1 MNMFPDLQRF
11 MAPKRVAFVGATE
24 DLSKFGGRCVRALI
38 DFGYPGEIYPVN
50 PKRNEIFGLKCYAS
64 LADLPQVP
72 DHVGIVLPGAGVCA
86 VLEECV
92 KKRVPFATVFS
103 AGFAETGTEEGK
115 AMQARAIGIARAGG
129 LRFMGPNCNGMVNF
143 VDAFAFTS
151 TATIKGPRRPAGD
164 LGVVS
169 QSGGAG
175 QVNVM
180 WRAQQAGMNVS
191 YQVSCGN
198 DADLNLLDYMAFMVE
213 SERTKAVLVIAERI
227 ADGDKLRALARRAAE
242 LDKPIL
248 MVKVGRTEAGSRM
261 AASHTG
267 SVTGADEVSDAALRQ
282 MGIVRVEDTNELY
295 ETAMLLRTGKRAAG
309 WHAAATSVSGGN
321 LVMVADLGASVGIE
335 FPDYSDAT
343 QAKLKDFL
351 PGFSATSNPTDL
363 TAAAIG
369 RKDTFASVA
378 QVMADDPAVDVLVPV
393 ITFSPAAEIRSIA
406 GVSAASS
413 KPVAIL
419 WTGRCS
425 DDASLTPETLVAE
438 GHAVYRDALPC
449 MKSLRSAMRYAE
461 FRRRLSRPAPSRP
474 NGVDVEAA
482 KRLLEG
488 LKGSLTE
495 AQSKALLACYG
506 LPVTKEF
513 LSTNKE
519 NAITLAN
526 QIAAPVALKIQS
538 PDIPHKTE
546 SGAIRLNVSGDDAV
560 RRAYDEVIA
569 AAKAYKPQARI
580 EGVLVQEMV
589 AEGHEMLVGVSKD
602 PTFGPVLT
610 VGLGGIFAEILKDVA
625 FRLPPVSLLEAQ
637 EMIEELRGAAQLKG
651 ARGQKPADIAAL
663 SACIERISWLA
674 IDLRDRIEELDINP
688 LRVLP
693 EGARVVDALVVLK

>member
-1 MNMFPDLQRF
+1 MNGFPDLQRF

-38 DFGYPGEIYPVN
+38 DFGYSGEIYPVN
-50 PKRNEIFGLKCYAS
+50 PKRSEIFGLKCYAS

-72 DHVGIVLPGAGVCA
+72 DHVGIVLPGVGVCA

-129 LRFMGPNCNGMVNF
+129 LRFMGPNCTGMVNF

-213 SERTKAVLVIAERI
+213 SERTKVVLVIAERI

-242 LDKPIL
+242 LDKPIV

-309 WHAAATSVSGGN
+309 WRAAATSVSGGN

-335 FPDYSDAT
+335 FPD
-343 QAKLKDFL
+343 
-351 PGFSATSNPTDL
+351 
-363 TAAAIG
+363 
-369 RKDTFASVA
+369 
-378 QVMADDPAVDVLVPV
+378 
-393 ITFSPAAEIRSIA
+393 
-406 GVSAASS
+406 
-413 KPVAIL
+413 
-419 WTGRCS
+419 
-425 DDASLTPETLVAE
+425 
-438 GHAVYRDALPC
+438 
-449 MKSLRSAMRYAE
+449 
-461 FRRRLSRPAPSRP
+461 
-474 NGVDVEAA
+474 
-482 KRLLEG
+482 
-488 LKGSLTE
+488 
-495 AQSKALLACYG
+495 
-506 LPVTKEF
+506 
-513 LSTNKE
+513 
-519 NAITLAN
+519 
-526 QIAAPVALKIQS
+526 
-538 PDIPHKTE
+538 
-546 SGAIRLNVSGDDAV
+546 
-560 RRAYDEVIA
+560 
-569 AAKAYKPQARI
+569 
-580 EGVLVQEMV
+580 
-589 AEGHEMLVGVSKD
+589 
-602 PTFGPVLT
+602 
-610 VGLGGIFAEILKDVA
+610 
-625 FRLPPVSLLEAQ
+625 
-637 EMIEELRGAAQLKG
+637 
-651 ARGQKPADIAAL
+651 
-663 SACIERISWLA
+663 
-674 IDLRDRIEELDINP
+674 
-688 LRVLP
+688 
-693 EGARVVDALVVLK
+693 